1 MSEINEY
8 GYQKLRE
15 FIKSSWQYIELQ
27 DKNGN
32 AIIRKQATVL
42 NHTDGENIIKLQ
54 VVVNGNEIGANET
67 TPVTV
72 AKMALYDVAT
82 GGEPIANKDFDVAD
96 ITTLTQDVDQL
107 TVVHSI
113 EVPQIDSVEESDDE
127 ESDDSDR
134 IW

>member
-27 DKNGN
+27 DENGN

-42 NHTDGENIIKLQ
+42 DHTDGENIIKLQ
-54 VVVNGNEIGANET
+54 VVVNGADIGATET

-72 AKMALYDVAT
+72 AKIALYDVAT

-96 ITTLTQDVDQL
+96 ITTLTQGVDQL
-107 TVVHSI
+107 TVIHSI
-113 EVPQIDSVEESDDE
+113 EVPQIDSVEETG
-127 ESDDSDR
+127 DSDR

>member
-27 DKNGN
+27 DENGD

-42 NHTDGENIIKLQ
+42 DHSDGENIIKLQ
-54 VVVNGNEIGANET
+54 VIVKGSDVGATEE

-72 AKMALYDVAT
+72 AKSAIFDVAT

-96 ITTLTQDVDQL
+96 ITTLTQSVDQL
-107 TVVHSI
+107 TVVHQI
-113 EVPQIDSVEESDDE
+113 NVPETITEETGEDEDDG
-127 ESDDSDR
+127 R

>member
-27 DKNGN
+27 DENGN
-32 AIIRKQATVL
+32 VIIRKQATVL
-42 NHTDGENIIKLQ
+42 DHTDGENIIKLQ
-54 VVVNGNEIGANET
+54 VVVNGADIGATET

-72 AKMALYDVAT
+72 AKIALYDVAT

-96 ITTLTQDVDQL
+96 ITTLTQGVDQL

-113 EVPQIDSVEESDDE
+113 EVPQIDSVEETG
-127 ESDDSDR
+127 DSDR

>member
-27 DKNGN
+27 DENGD

-42 NHTDGENIIKLQ
+42 DHSDGENIIKLQ
-54 VVVNGNEIGANET
+54 VVVNGSDIGATEE

-72 AKMALYDVAT
+72 AKIALYDVAT

-96 ITTLTQDVDQL
+96 ITTLTQSVDQL
-107 TVVHSI
+107 TVVHQI
-113 EVPQIDSVEESDDE
+113 NVPETITEEPGEDEDDG
-127 ESDDSDR
+127 R
-134 IW
+134 MW

>member
-15 FIKSSWQYIELQ
+15 FIKSSWKYIELQ
-27 DKNGN
+27 NKKGN

-54 VVVNGNEIGANET
+54 VVVNGNEIGANEA

-82 GGEPIANKDFDVAD
+82 GGKPIANKDFDVAD
-96 ITTLTQDVDQL
+96 IATLTQDVDQL

-113 EVPQIDSVEESDDE
+113 EVPQIDSVEEPDDE
-127 ESDDSDR
+127 EPDDSDR

>member
-15 FIKSSWQYIELQ
+15 FIKSSWKYIELQ
-27 DKNGN
+27 DINGN
-32 AIIRKQATVL
+32 AIIRKQVTVL
-42 NHTDGENIIKLQ
+42 NHSDGENIIKLQ
-54 VVVNGNEIGANET
+54 VVVKGNEIGANET

-82 GGEPIANKDFDVAD
+82 GGNPIANKDFDSTD
-96 ITTLTQDVDQL
+96 ITTLTQDADQL

-113 EVPQIDSVEESDDE
+113 EVPQINSVEESGNSG
-127 ESDDSDR
+127 ESGI

>member
-15 FIKSSWQYIELQ
+15 FIKSSWKYIELQ
-27 DKNGN
+27 DNNGK

-42 NHTDGENIIKLQ
+42 NHSDGENIVKLQ
-54 VVVNGNEIGANET
+54 VVVKGNEIGANET

-113 EVPQIDSVEESDDE
+113 EVPQIDSVK

>member
-27 DKNGN
+27 DENGN

-42 NHTDGENIIKLQ
+42 DHTDGENIIKLQ
-54 VVVNGNEIGANET
+54 VVVNGADIGATET

-72 AKMALYDVAT
+72 AKIALYDVAT

-96 ITTLTQDVDQL
+96 ITTLTQGVDQL

-113 EVPQIDSVEESDDE
+113 EVPQIDSVEETG
-127 ESDDSDR
+127 DSDR

>member
-27 DKNGN
+27 DENGN

-42 NHTDGENIIKLQ
+42 NHSDGENIVKLQ
-54 VVVNGNEIGANET
+54 VVVKGDEIGANEK

-96 ITTLTQDVDQL
+96 ITTLTQGVDQL
-107 TVVHSI
+107 TVIHSI
-113 EVPQIDSVEESDDE
+113 EVPKIDSVNTEGTGDSG
-127 ESDDSDR
+127 DSDR
-134 IW
+134 MW

>member
-15 FIKSSWQYIELQ
+15 FIKSSWKYIELQ
-27 DKNGN
+27 DNNGK

-42 NHTDGENIIKLQ
+42 NHSDGENIVKLQ
-54 VVVNGNEIGANET
+54 VVVKGAEIGADET

-72 AKMALYDVAT
+72 AKMALYDVST

-113 EVPQIDSVEESDDE
+113 EVPQIDSVEESDD
-127 ESDDSDR
+127 SDR